1 VPQHLA
7 CPDYVHTIDTGRTVV
22 LVDFRRASTYALT
35 GEARRIW
42 LALSHVREC
51 DETRPE
57 ISGDVIGE
65 LRKRGLLYV
74 ATQPCR
80 WRPVVCSPPSQ
91 ASWGTQTVPVCLE
104 QPSPSDHISLAA
116 AMALAVTLVVRHFG
130 AAHRALRRLTC
141 LVRWAT
147 TIARREASIAEAER
161 SILTVRR
168 TAKLWPARIACLE
181 ESIAATLALALTGRR
196 ATWCHGVA
204 TDPIALHAWIEVG
217 GFPVAELPSTERFTA
232 ILRIHRN
239 DHIER
244 RS

>member
-1 VPQHLA
+1 MPQHLA
-7 CPDYVHTIDTGRTVV
+7 CPDYIHAIDTGRTVV

-42 LALSHVREC
+42 LALSHAREC

-57 ISGDVIGE
+57 ISGDVVGE

-74 ATQPCR
+74 TTQPYR

-91 ASWGTQTVPVCLE
+91 ASWGTQTVPVRLE
-104 QPSPSDHISLAA
+104 QPSTSDHFSLAA
-116 AMALAVTLVVRHFG
+116 TAALAITLAVRHLG
-130 AAHRALRRLTC
+130 TTHRALRRLTC
-141 LVRWAT
+141 LARWAT
-147 TIARREASIAEAER
+147 TIARREASVAEAEK

-168 TAKLWPARIACLE
+168 TARLWPARIACLE

-217 GFPVAELPSTERFTA
+217 GSPAAEPPSTERFTA
-232 ILRIHRN
+232 ILRIHGN
-239 DHIER
+239 DHTER
-244 RS
+244 RN